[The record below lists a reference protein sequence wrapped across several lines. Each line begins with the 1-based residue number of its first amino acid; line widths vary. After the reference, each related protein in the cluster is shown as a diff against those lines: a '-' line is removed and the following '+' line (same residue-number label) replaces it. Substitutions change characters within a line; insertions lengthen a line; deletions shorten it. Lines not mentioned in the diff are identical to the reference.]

1 MRNVLRIFNI
11 ILIAISAVAIGFVAL
26 TPLMKMN
33 VDYTVQTTDLENVFK
48 GKLGSGE
55 DSISDEEL
63 HNIIVE
69 GTGGDGIKFSLE
81 LKLESK
87 GMKKMRDGT
96 NDDRVQVLYDE
107 VFKPVIQQVIDNEEI
122 KGVINELAK
131 TMAKKMAKKTLK
143 EQIRENLIGDAD
155 KENDAFLEEIGIT
168 DQFLDQQTET
178 IYNALTGNGGET
190 TATVSGV
197 TDAIVDV
204 LSNTMDV
211 FVQAANSNP
220 DEYGEY
226 GEGGTNYHDF
236 EDATEVAE
244 LKEEINKQL
253 ETMLVDNNLAEKDP
267 ETGEVTIVSVDEAL
281 AMIIE
286 QMMNQATNSSSSS
299 SSSSEESHSLILA
312 HYADSSAEEE
322 AKTEENKKTLSEV
335 VSEAAWK
342 LINDNVFKDDATKNT
357 IGEVLGMVSKYGVIV
372 EYVFMGMWG
381 LLAIFALIKIF
392 SKKKPYVY
400 MGFFWWFAI
409 VLFGIIELVF
419 GAFLFIKPI
428 LTALK
433 GTVAIPEA
441 LAGLE
446 FSLYS
451 NLSIVW
457 ICNTVLF
464 FFSIA
469 YAIIGHKVKRDYKME
484 KRARKAAQAA

>member
-1 MRNVLRIFNI
+1 MKNVLRIFNI

-143 EQIRENLIGDAD
+143 EQIRENLVSGDD
-155 KENDAFLEEIGIT
+155 KENENFLDDIGIT
-168 DQFLDQQTET
+168 DEFLDQQTET

-190 TATVSGV
+190 KATVDGV
-197 TDAIVDV
+197 ADAIINV
-204 LSNTMDV
+204 LENTMDV
-211 FVQAANSNP
+211 FAQTAASNP
-220 DEYGEY
+220 EYAEYGV
-226 GEGGTNYHDF
+226 EGSQYKSD
-236 EDATEVAE
+236 EE
-244 LKEEINKQL
+244 LQSMKDEIKTQL
-253 ETMLVDNNLAEKDP
+253 ENMLVENNLAETDP
-267 ETGEVTIVSVDEAL
+267 ETGEATILSVDEAL

>member
-11 ILIAISAVAIGFVAL
+11 ILIAISAVAIGFIVL

-143 EQIRENLIGDAD
+143 EQIRENLVSGDD
-155 KENDAFLEEIGIT
+155 KENENFLDDIGIT
-168 DQFLDQQTET
+168 DEFLDQQTET

-190 TATVSGV
+190 KATVDGV
-197 TDAIVDV
+197 ADAIISV
-204 LSNTMDV
+204 LENTMDV
-211 FVQAANSNP
+211 FAETAESNP
-220 DEYGEY
+220 EYAEYGVD
-226 GEGGTNYHDF
+226 GTQYKSD
-236 EDATEVAE
+236 EE
-244 LKEEINKQL
+244 LQSMKDEIKTQL
-253 ETMLVDNNLAEKDP
+253 ENMLVENNLAETDP
-267 ETGEVTIVSVDEAL
+267 ETGEATILSVDEAL

-381 LLAIFALIKIF
+381 LLAVFALIKIF

-469 YAIIGHKVKRDYKME
+469 YAIIGHKVKKQNKIE
-484 KRARKAAQAA
+484 KRARKAAANA